1 MIYADEELLEQENEL
16 NTVAMEI
23 ILHAGH
29 AKTLADE
36 AFQLAKEEKFK
47 KAYER
52 IEEAT
57 TYGILK
63 AHQSQVQVIQDE
75 AQGIIHKPSLL
86 FNHAQDH
93 LMTIM
98 SEVQTTKKLI
108 ELYELIVNRYGSIG
122 GSLNG

>member
-93 LMTIM
+93 LMTSLLCIDLAQ
-98 SEVQTTKKLI
+98 EFVDVYKK
-108 ELYELIVNRYGSIG
+108 IG
-122 GSLNG
+122 

>member
-63 AHQSQVQVIQDE
+63 AHQSKCKLFKMKHKELFINLLCYSIMLK
-75 AQGIIHKPSLL
+75 II
-86 FNHAQDH
+86 
-93 LMTIM
+93 
-98 SEVQTTKKLI
+98 
-108 ELYELIVNRYGSIG
+108 
-122 GSLNG
+122 

>member
-47 KAYER
+47 MY
-52 IEEAT
+52 I
-57 TYGILK
+57 Y
-63 AHQSQVQVIQDE
+63 
-75 AQGIIHKPSLL
+75 
-86 FNHAQDH
+86 HA
-93 LMTIM
+93 
-98 SEVQTTKKLI
+98 
-108 ELYELIVNRYGSIG
+108 
-122 GSLNG
+122 

>member
-57 TYGILK
+57 TYFK
-63 AHQSQVQVIQDE
+63 S
-75 AQGIIHKPSLL
+75 
-86 FNHAQDH
+86 
-93 LMTIM
+93 T
-98 SEVQTTKKLI
+98 
-108 ELYELIVNRYGSIG
+108 SI
-122 GSLNG
+122 SSASYSR